1 MNLLI
6 DPIQNLQIFHSLSN
20 FGIRDLIDVLIIT
33 IFTYTVLIWF
43 WKTTS
48 RFVFIG
54 IIILGVIY
62 IVARQFQ
69 LYLTVYLL
77 QGFFAILL
85 IALVVIFQEDVR
97 LFFERLATWG
107 FMKRRKQAV
116 HAYQVMDVLGQTIP
130 ALVKKRYGALVVLR
144 GNDHLERHLKGGTPV
159 DGRLSASLL
168 ESLFDPHSDGH
179 DGAVI
184 IEDGR
189 VSKFG
194 CHLPLSLDGEKIG
207 NYGLRHTAA
216 IGLTERSDAL
226 CIVVSEERASVSI
239 AREGVLRKIDDMD
252 QLREIVRQFYR
263 RPAPEKEGWTI
274 RSWLKENTWQ
284 KVIAAVLALGLWI
297 VFTTPGESIR
307 KDFDVP
313 LVYRNLPA
321 DWILEEPVPK
331 ESRVTLEGNAQA
343 FSLINPDSLKIILDM
358 SDIREGNQYV
368 TLQENQIRL
377 PSNLSLVRFEPRR
390 IPLAAK
396 KLGPVEGVVKVQT
409 SGDLPGGLVL
419 KQIAARPETLTVLA
433 PMNGKKSVRILTEP
447 INLAEIKTTTTVKPK
462 LVLPP
467 DARFTGSEPPAVEVT
482 IEVSTAGT

>member
-1 MNLLI
+1 MSLFT
-6 DPIQNLQIFHSLSN
+6 DPIQNLQIFHLLSN
-20 FGIRDLIDVLIIT
+20 FGIRDLIDVVIIS

-54 IIILGVIY
+54 IIILGVVY
-62 IVARQFQ
+62 IVARQLQ

-107 FMKRRKQAV
+107 FMKKRKQAV
-116 HAYQVMDVLGQTIP
+116 HAYQVTDVLSQTIP

-144 GNDHLERHLKGGTPV
+144 GNDHLERHLKGGTPL
-159 DGRLSASLL
+159 DGKLSGPLL

-189 VSKFG
+189 ISKFG

-226 CIVVSEERASVSI
+226 CIVVSEERESASI
-239 AREGVLRKIDDMD
+239 AQEGVLRKLENME
-252 QLREIVRQFYR
+252 QLRDAIRQFYR
-263 RPAPEKEGWTI
+263 RPAPEKGGWSFRRWI
-274 RSWLKENTWQ
+274 RENTWQ
-284 KVIAAVLALGLWI
+284 KVIAAVLSLGLWI

-331 ESRVTLEGNAQA
+331 ESRVTLEGGAQA
-343 FSLINPDSLKIILDM
+343 FSLINPESLKIVLDM
-358 SDIREGNQYV
+358 ADIREGKQYV
-368 TLQENQIRL
+368 VLQENQIRL

-390 IPLAAK
+390 IPLSAK
-396 KLGPVEGVVKVQT
+396 KLGPMEGVVKVQT

-419 KQIAARPETLTVLA
+419 KQITARPEIVTVLA
-433 PMNGKKSVRILTEP
+433 PVNGKKSVRVLTEP
-447 INLAEIKTTTTVKPK
+447 VNLAEIRTTTTVRPK

-467 DARFTGSEPPAVEVT
+467 DARFAESAPPVVEVT
-482 IEVSTAGT
+482 VEVAAAGT